1 MSAMSLQVQIRSLE
15 AQLSVL
21 KAQLASGAERA
32 RPGNR
37 FADLY
42 GVLCGKSDTT
52 EEELREAEYRFGW
65 SGKTG
70 D

>member
-1 MSAMSLQVQIRSLE
+1 MSAMSLQVQIKSLE

-21 KAQLASGAERA
+21 KAQLASDPEPA
-32 RPGNR
+32 RPGSR

-42 GVLCGKSDTT
+42 GVLSGKSDTT
-52 EEELREAEYRFGW
+52 EEQLRQAEYRFDW